1 MPAPTLDEPG
11 SPPVDVMPAEVVA
24 AVVVEGPKRAVPP
37 HEVQMSPREVL
48 VAGPKRAVPPHA
60 VQVSPREVLV
70 FLREV
75 QAAVLLYGSA
85 SVRRESPARQVF
97 APLLNSP
104 PHAVWSCCHQ
114 ICPSRLLGCPDA
126 KAA

>member
-37 HEVQMSPREVL
+37 HEVQM
-48 VAGPKRAVPPHA
+48 
-60 VQVSPREVLV
+60 SPREVLV

-114 ICPSRLLGCPDA
+114 ICPSRLLARPDA

>member
-11 SPPVDVMPAEVVA
+11 SPPVDVMKAEVVGAEVVGA
-24 AVVVEGPKRAVPP
+24 AEPKRAEPL
-37 HEVQMSPREVL
+37 RE
-48 VAGPKRAVPPHA
+48 

-85 SVRRESPARQVF
+85 SVQRASPARQVF